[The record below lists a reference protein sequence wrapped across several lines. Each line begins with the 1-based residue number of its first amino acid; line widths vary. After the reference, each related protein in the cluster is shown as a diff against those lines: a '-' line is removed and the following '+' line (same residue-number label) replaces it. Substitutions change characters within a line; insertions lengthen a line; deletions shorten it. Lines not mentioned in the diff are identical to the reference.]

1 MTELS
6 KEKFEI
12 IGCENANTNEII
24 RPNITYWQDAW
35 RRLKKNKVAI
45 FSMYLLLVIVIM
57 AIIGPMMKSQF
68 GINGVDENSMNINST
83 NVHWLGTDN
92 LGRDLWVRV
101 WYGTR
106 VSVFIGIA
114 GAAMELIIGVLYGAI
129 SGYFGGTVDNI
140 MMRIVEILNSIP
152 YLIQVLLVVLILGDK
167 GIVPLIIAMAL
178 TGWVGMA
185 RLIRGQVLI
194 IKEQEY
200 ILAAKALGSK
210 PWRIIY
216 KHLLPN
222 TVGIMIVDVTFAVP
236 SYIFAEA
243 FLSFIGLGV
252 QSPNTSLGA
261 LCASATT
268 NLMFYPTQLLWPS
281 LVISLIMLSFNLFG
295 DGLNDALDP
304 KQRQ

>member
-1 MTELS
+1 MAELS
-6 KEKFEI
+6 KEKFKI
-12 IGCENANTNEII
+12 IGCSDANAEEIT
-24 RPNITYWQDAW
+24 RPNLTYWQDAW

-45 FSMYLLLVIVIM
+45 LSLVLLLALAIM
-57 AIIGPMMKSQF
+57 SIIGPYLRPQF
-68 GINGVDENSMNINST
+68 GVNSANSSIRNMNPNGI
-83 NVHWLGTDN
+83 HWLGTDN

-106 VSVFIGIA
+106 TSIIIGIA
-114 GAAMELIIGVLYGAI
+114 GAAIEFIVGVIYGGVAA
-129 SGYFGGTVDNI
+129 YYGGTVDDI

-152 YLIQVLLVVLILGDK
+152 YLLMVLILMVVFNNK
-167 GIVPLIIAMAL
+167 GIGPMILAMGL
-178 TGWVGMA
+178 TGWTGMA
-185 RLIRGQVLI
+185 RLVRGQVFS

-200 ILAAKALGSK
+200 VLAAKALGGNSL
-210 PWRIIY
+210 RIIS

-236 SYIFAEA
+236 IYIFAEA
-243 FLSFIGLGV
+243 FLSYIGLGI

-261 LCASATT
+261 LCSAGQDK
-268 NLMFYPTQLLWPS
+268 LIFYPYQLIWPS
-281 LVISLIMLSFNLFG
+281 LVISLIMLCFNLLG